1 MSTLSLWKATANSLK
16 KRPVLLGDEN
26 TDVVI
31 VGAGFTGISASLHLQ
46 KRGYNTIVL
55 EQETVGWGASG
66 RNGGMLLPGYKPTLM
81 ELADKW
87 GLDEAKQLNELSIES
102 LQLVEQL
109 INDYQI
115 DCSLQKTGHVVAAF
129 KAKHF
134 EGMKKESEFINKH
147 FGYETKIIEKNQ
159 MGEVIHST
167 AYHGG
172 VEDPLSY
179 SFHPLN
185 YVRGLAEAAESH
197 GAKIYEKSKV
207 LNVKRESGYVEV
219 FTKSGKVKAK
229 ELILATDAY
238 SEKIMKPLHRG
249 ILSISSQIIATE
261 ILPESTLKR
270 LLPKGQMIFD
280 TSNFLYYFRRTPDSR
295 IAFGG
300 GDIIPNRGESVYNE
314 VYDAMIKVFPELK
327 GCNVNY
333 RWDGLIGVTRDMF
346 PVLGRMEDGTFF
358 AAGYCGHGASLATL
372 FGKLLAQY
380 VVKESEDMYRFGEM
394 KLKPFPFSSQKGLL
408 INLASKYHRLL
419 DWLA

>member
-1 MSTLSLWKATANSLK
+1 MNNLSLWTATAKPK
-16 KRPVLLGDEN
+16 KNRPALVGKEQ

-31 VGAGFTGISASLHLQ
+31 VGAGFTGISAALHLQ
-46 KRGYNTIVL
+46 QKGYNSVVL

-66 RNGGMLLPGYKPTLM
+66 RNGGMLLPGYKPTLV

-87 GLDEAKQLNELSIES
+87 GVDEAKQLNDLSIES
-102 LQLVEQL
+102 LRLVEQL
-109 INDYQI
+109 TKDYQI

-129 KAKHF
+129 KQKHF

-147 FGYETKIIEKNQ
+147 FGYETKIIEKND
-159 MGEVIHST
+159 MGKVIASK

-172 VEDPLSY
+172 LEDPLSY

-197 GAKIYEKSKV
+197 GAKIFEKSKV
-207 LNVKRESGYVEV
+207 INIKRESGYVEV
-219 FTKSGKVKAK
+219 FTESGSVKAK

-238 SEKIMKPLHRG
+238 SESITKPLHKG

-261 ILPESTLKR
+261 SLPESTLKK

-300 GDIIPNRGESVYNE
+300 GDIIPNRGESVYKE
-314 VYDAMIKVFPELK
+314 VYDAMINVFPELK
-327 GCNVNY
+327 GCKVNY

-372 FGKLLAQY
+372 FGKLLAQFI
-380 VVKESEDMYRFGEM
+380 VKESENLYRFGEM
-394 KLKPFPFSSQKGLL
+394 KLKPFPLSSQKGLL

>member
-1 MSTLSLWKATANSLK
+1 MNNLSLWTATANPKKNRPSL
-16 KRPVLLGDEN
+16 VGNEQ
-26 TDVVI
+26 TDVII

-46 KRGYNTIVL
+46 QKGYNSIVL

-66 RNGGMLLPGYKPTLM
+66 RNGGMLLPGYKPTLV

-87 GLDEAKQLNELSIES
+87 GVDEAKQLNDLSIES
-102 LQLVEQL
+102 LRLVEQL
-109 INDYQI
+109 TKDYQI

-129 KAKHF
+129 KPKHF
-134 EGMKKESEFINKH
+134 EGMKNESEFINKN
-147 FGYETKIIEKNQ
+147 FGYETKIIEKND
-159 MGEVIHST
+159 MGEVIGSKT
-167 AYHGG
+167 YHGG
-172 VEDPLSY
+172 LEDPLSY

-207 LNVKRESGYVEV
+207 INVKRDSGYVEV
-219 FTKSGKVKAK
+219 FTESGKVKAK

-280 TSNFLYYFRRTPDSR
+280 TSNFLYYFRRTADSR

-300 GDIIPNRGESVYNE
+300 GDIIPNRGESAYKE
-314 VYDAMIKVFPELK
+314 VYEAMINVFPELK
-327 GCNVNY
+327 GCKVNY

-346 PVLGRMEDGTFF
+346 PVLGKMEDGTFF

-372 FGKLLAQY
+372 FGKLLAQCI
-380 VVKESEDMYRFGEM
+380 VKENEDMYRFGEM
-394 KLKPFPFSSQKGLL
+394 KLKPFPFSNQKGLL